1 MKTIYLDHAA
11 TTPLSSNAYEKMKPF
26 LKGYYGNPSSVHEMG
41 ASAKKAINDARQKI
55 ANLLNCKPS
64 EIIFT
69 SGGTE
74 ATNLAIL
81 GYADQHSDKKEIITT
96 KIEHHATLHACDY
109 LEKKGYVIHKLS
121 VDHEGHISIK
131 ELSDRLNEHILMVS
145 IIWGNNEIGT
155 IQDIESISSLCKKN
169 NVLLHVD
176 AVQIL
181 GNQKIDLNAMN
192 IDMLTASAHKFYGP
206 KGIGFLYKKE
216 SVTINGIIHGGMQ
229 EKGIRPGTENVAG
242 IIGCAEALEQSYNN
256 VDAYSKHLSEL
267 SKSLFEALQLRI
279 PTIRLN
285 GPKIGS
291 SSRLPGILSLSFENI
306 KSFDLAFA
314 LDQEHI
320 YVSTG
325 SACNA
330 SDIKPSHVLCA
341 IKQKDIQK
349 TGTIRVSF
357 GIQNTLKDIDYI
369 AKKIDVCYQNHQS

>member
-11 TTPLSSNAYEKMKPF
+11 TTPLSTIAYKKMKPF
-26 LKGYYGNPSSVHEMG
+26 LRGFYGNPSSIHEMG
-41 ASAKKAINDARQKI
+41 ATAKKAINEARKKI
-55 ANLLNCKPS
+55 ANLINCKPS

-81 GYADQHSDKKEIITT
+81 GYASQHPDKKEIITT
-96 KIEHHATLHACDY
+96 KIEHHATLHTCDY
-109 LEKKGYVIHKLS
+109 LEKKGYIIHKLN
-121 VDHEGHISIK
+121 VDHEGFISMK
-131 ELSDRLNEHILMVS
+131 DLSDYLNEHTLMVS

-155 IQDIESISSLCKKN
+155 IQDIEKISAVCKKN

-181 GNQKIDLNAMN
+181 GNQKIDLSALN

-216 SVTINGIIHGGMQ
+216 SIPIDGIMHGGMQ
-229 EKGIRPGTENVAG
+229 EKSIRPGTENVAG

-256 VDAYSKHLSEL
+256 IDAYSKHLSEL
-267 SKSLFEALQLRI
+267 SKSLFEALQLKI
-279 PTIRLN
+279 PTIKLN
-285 GPKIGS
+285 GPVIGS
-291 SSRLPGILSLSFENI
+291 TYRLPGILSLSFENI

-330 SDIKPSHVLCA
+330 TDIKPSHVLCA
-341 IKQKDIQK
+341 IKQKDIEK

-357 GIQNTLKDIDYI
+357 GIQNTIKDTDDI
-369 AKKIDVCYQNHQS
+369 AKKIDICYQNHRS